1 MTLDILICS
10 LNKGIVRVQDV
21 LLEPQEGVRYIVSY
35 QYTDERYLDLIPKAL
50 GARSDV
56 SLYKYKGKGLSANRN
71 LALDKSTADI
81 VMYADDDAHL
91 LRDTPKIV
99 TETFEKNPDLDVA
112 FFCASTYTGKP
123 LKSYP
128 KEEFDIFAMPTQYTI
143 SALEMA
149 CRRNKVQGKIRFD
162 ERFGLGTKFITC
174 GEEEIWVEDAIR
186 LHLKMRYFPV
196 KVVETSTMLKKSL
209 VYVDAGVQRSRG
221 AIAYY
226 MYGYQAWWMCFCYAF
241 RSSKKG
247 YCHFW
252 PFMRHLAEGIRFMKQ
267 NEMKKV

>member
-35 QYTDERYLDLIPKAL
+35 QYTDERYLDLIPKSL
-50 GARSDV
+50 SERPDV
-56 SLYKYKGKGLSANRN
+56 SVFRYKGQGLSANRN

-81 VMYADDDAHL
+81 IMYADDDAHIL
-91 LRDTPKIV
+91 PDTPRLV
-99 TETFEKNPDLDVA
+99 TEHFEKDPSLDVA
-112 FFCASTYTGKP
+112 FFCATTYTGKP
-123 LKSYP
+123 LKNYP
-128 KEEFDIFAMPTQYTI
+128 QDEFTVRVMPTQYTI

-162 ERFGLGTKFITC
+162 ERFGLGTKFLTC
-174 GEEEIWVEDAIR
+174 GEEKVWVEDAIR
-186 LHLKMRYFPV
+186 AKLNMRYFPE
-196 KVVETSTMLKKSL
+196 KIVETSTMLKNSL

-226 MYGYQAWWMCFCYAF
+226 MYGNKAWWICLKFAMA
-241 RSSKKG
+241 STKKG
-247 YCHFW
+247 YTHFW
-252 PFMRHLAEGIRFMKQ
+252 PLMRHLAEGIRFMKRTNR
-267 NEMKKV
+267 NE